1 MKYVDTAIVFDEVP
15 DEITLAI
22 NISGCKVHCPDC
34 HSKYLW
40 EDIGKELD
48 RDALHELI
56 TSNPGITCVC
66 IMGGEE
72 DEAYMKFY
80 WLKTR
85 HPELKTA
92 WYTGQENVKE
102 STLKYLDYVKT
113 GPYKKEFG
121 PLNDP
126 RTNQRFY
133 WISKVNFIDP
143 DTKNITT
150 HYMLVD
156 ETHKFWKH
164 YENSSM

>member
-22 NISGCKVHCPDC
+22 NISGCKIHCPDC

-48 RDALHELI
+48 RYALHELI

-72 DEAYMKFY
+72 EEVFIKLY

-92 WYTGQENVKE
+92 WYTGQDYVQKE
-102 STLKYLDYVKT
+102 TLKYLDYVKV

-126 RTNQRFY
+126 RTNQRL
-133 WISKVNFIDP
+133 SKVIHFPVSSIILED
-143 DTKNITT
+143 I
-150 HYMLVD
+150 
-156 ETHKFWKH
+156 THKFWKQ